1 MQQAWLMPYGPPPT
15 PRGSRP
21 SKESRTKEARAKPV
35 RITVDL
41 TPADYEVLNRWLAGA
56 SVELDQPVSKMTLA
70 RGIRAM
76 IQATAAKQVVNSA
89 VLDIL
94 RAEQP

>member
-1 MQQAWLMPYGPPPT
+1 MPYGPSPLEPRPPKE
-15 PRGSRP
+15 PRS
-21 SKESRTKEARAKPV
+21 KPV

-41 TPADYEVLNRWLAGA
+41 SPADYQLLNRWLARA

-76 IQATAAKQVVNSA
+76 IQATAADHVVNDV
-89 VLDIL
+89 VLGLL
-94 RAEQP
+94 RREQS

>member
-1 MQQAWLMPYGPPPT
+1 MPYGPSPRDPRPP
-15 PRGSRP
+15 R
-21 SKESRTKEARAKPV
+21 ESRAKPV

-41 TPADYEVLNRWLAGA
+41 APADYQVLNRWLARA

-76 IQATAAKQVVNSA
+76 IQAAAADHVVNDV
-89 VLDIL
+89 VLDLL
-94 RAEQP
+94 RREQS